1 MSNYEEGLP
10 LEDFIQALTSQ
21 LDRAQ
26 KSMSLKAQFGLPL
39 TFALKEL
46 SIDLRAHVDM
56 AKSQILIR
64 PAGPNAK
71 ETSVLHFDFTTI
83 TRPMIEENTFTAEAD
98 EPSLKEV
105 LGDDITEEEQRRLEW
120 AGIHSVSQLR
130 ELQQQKNENV
140 VEQISQ
146 IPAMRLRAALKR
158 ASQPQVKQVL
168 PEGTSRMRI
177 RGFNLAQEKQP
188 PTVRINGENVQIL
201 ESTTK
206 ELVVDYPGSHM
217 SGALQVETAPGM
229 VAETNF
235 DWASADVIDVGMPEI
250 VTNSGGD
257 I

>member
-1 MSNYEEGLP
+1 MNNYEDGLP

-26 KSMSLKAQFGLPL
+26 KSMALKARFGLPL

-46 SIDLRAHVDM
+46 SIDLRAHVNM
-56 AKSQILIR
+56 SKSQILIH

-83 TRPMIEENTFTAEAD
+83 TRPMIEENTFTSEVD
-98 EPSLKEV
+98 EPSLREV
-105 LGDDITEEEQRRLEW
+105 FGDEITEEEQRRLEW

-130 ELQQQKNENV
+130 ELQQQKSETV

-158 ASQPQVKQVL
+158 ASQPQVRQVT
-168 PEGTSRMRI
+168 PEGTSRLRI
-177 RGFNLAQEKQP
+177 RGFNLSQEEKS
-188 PTVRINGENVQIL
+188 PTVRIDGEAVQVV
-201 ESTTK
+201 EATQK
-206 ELVVDYPGSHM
+206 EIVVDYPSSYL

-229 VAETNF
+229 MAEASF
-235 DWASADVIDVGMPEI
+235 DFVPAAEPVEAEI
-250 VTNSGGD
+250 VSDNRGEL
-257 I
+257 